1 MGERIRFG
9 RSSTYRARALRAAS
23 TPAEEIL
30 WAALRRRVVAG
41 AKFRRQHPIGRFV
54 VDFFCV
60 DAQLAVEADGASHF
74 PKPPEELAR
83 DALLAASGVMVLRFS
98 NEKIL
103 ADPERVLRVTDKH
116 VRARRQYGPP

>member
-1 MGERIRFG
+1 MGKRIRFG
-9 RSSTYRARALRAAS
+9 RSSTYGARALRAAS

-30 WAALRRRVVAG
+30 WAALRRRAVGG

-83 DALLAASGVMVLRFS
+83 DALLVASGVVMLRFS
-98 NEKIL
+98 NDEIL
-103 ADPERVLRVTDKH
+103 SDPERVLRVIEKH
-116 VRARRQYGPP
+116 VLARKQYGRP